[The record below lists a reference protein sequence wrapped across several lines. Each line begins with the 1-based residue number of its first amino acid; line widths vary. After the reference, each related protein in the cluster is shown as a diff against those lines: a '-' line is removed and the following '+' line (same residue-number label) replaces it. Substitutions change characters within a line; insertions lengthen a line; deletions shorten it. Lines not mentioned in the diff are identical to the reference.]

1 MIKDQATNSGGPFH
15 LNGEY
20 TMFRQS
26 RLPRNTVSRMFEGII
41 SRAVSKR
48 LALFQMNN
56 RTYVS
61 GLFPNIF
68 VTEGILYLIR
78 HGFDEPIEMIAKVLS
93 THKIPKTAIYSKG
106 DGCWGEVMIEAKDI
120 SPVTKIPNCF
130 EISTDGFE
138 VPYPFCV
145 NQKIGKLGV
154 EVRKESHISIITR
167 LYPMHIEIGTCE
179 LIGGRLPQYLIGL
192 PNELW

>member
-1 MIKDQATNSGGPFH
+1 
-15 LNGEY
+15 
-20 TMFRQS
+20 MFRQS
-26 RLPRNTVSRMFEGII
+26 HLPRNTVSRMFEGII

-68 VTEGILYLIR
+68 VTEGILCLIR
-78 HGFDEPIEMIAKVLS
+78 RGFDEPIEMIAKELS

-120 SPVTKIPNCF
+120 SPVTKIPN
-130 EISTDGFE
+130 
-138 VPYPFCV
+138 
-145 NQKIGKLGV
+145 
-154 EVRKESHISIITR
+154 
-167 LYPMHIEIGTCE
+167 
-179 LIGGRLPQYLIGL
+179 
-192 PNELW
+192 